1 MSAVFYRCLTWT
13 TNKEATMKRQN
24 IILLSLLAVVLII
37 IVASGLYIQNEAQQ
51 SIVTRFG
58 KPVRTVMNPGLH
70 FKIPFLET
78 VHSFDKR
85 FLEWRGESN
94 QVTTKDKRYIWVDT
108 YARWRIVDP
117 LLYYKRL
124 RDERGA
130 MSRLD
135 DIIDGETRTTF
146 AKHDLIE
153 LVRTSNREPL
163 ADPAMDMDA
172 GNFITI
178 KYGRNKIANEILDS
192 SAGRVEDLGI
202 EILDFKIKRINYV
215 KEVQKTVFERMI
227 TERKRIADKYRSEG
241 QGEAS
246 RISGEKER
254 ELKRIQSEAKRTA
267 QEIMGKADAEAAK
280 IYNDAYNKSAASRDF
295 YAFMKTM
302 ETYESALDSGT
313 SVVLSTQSDF
323 YKYLKMVN
331 PE

>member
-1 MSAVFYRCLTWT
+1 
-13 TNKEATMKRQN
+13 MKRQN
-24 IILLSLLAVVLII
+24 IILLSVLALII
-37 IVASGLYIQNEAQQ
+37 IIIAATGLYIQNEAQQ

-135 DIIDGETRTTF
+135 DIIDGETRTTI

-153 LVRTSNREPL
+153 LVRTSNREPVV
-163 ADPAMDMDA
+163 DQAMDMDS
-172 GNFITI
+172 GGFMTI
-178 KYGRNKIANEILDS
+178 SYGRSKIANEILEA
-192 SAGRVEDLGI
+192 SASRVEDLGI
-202 EILDFKIKRINYV
+202 EMLDFKIKRINYV

-280 IYNDAYNKSAASRDF
+280 IYNDAYNKSTASRDF
-295 YAFMKTM
+295 YVFMKTM

>member
-1 MSAVFYRCLTWT
+1 
-13 TNKEATMKRQN
+13 MKRTTL
-24 IILLSLLAVVLII
+24 IVIAVLAVVVLII
-37 IVASGLYIQNEAQQ
+37 GASGLFVADETQQ
-51 SIVTRFG
+51 VVVTRLG
-58 KPVRTVMNPGLH
+58 KPVRTIVNPGLH

-78 VHSFDKR
+78 THIFDKR

-130 MSRLD
+130 MSRID
-135 DIIDGETRTTF
+135 DIIDGETRTAF

-163 ADPAMDMDA
+163 ADPIMDMDS
-172 GNFITI
+172 GVLQQISF
-178 KYGRNKIANEILDS
+178 GRDYIATEILKA

-215 KEVQKTVFERMI
+215 KEVQTTVFERMI

-246 RISGEKER
+246 RISGEKDR

-267 QEIMGKADAEAAK
+267 QEIMGKADAEAAA
-280 IYNDAYNKSAASRDF
+280 IYNNAYNKNATSRDF

-302 ETYESALDSGT
+302 ETYEGALDSGT
-313 SVVLSTQSDF
+313 SIILSTESDF
-323 YKYLKMVN
+323 YKYLKSVN

>member
-1 MSAVFYRCLTWT
+1 
-13 TNKEATMKRQN
+13 MKRTS
-24 IILLSLLAVVLII
+24 IIVIAVVAILILII
-37 IVASGLYIQNEAQQ
+37 AGSGLFVIDETEQ
-51 SIVTRFG
+51 IVVTRLG
-58 KPVRTVMNPGLH
+58 KPVRTIVNPGLH

-78 VHSFDKR
+78 THIFDKR

-108 YARWRIVDP
+108 YARWRVVDP
-117 LLYYKRL
+117 LLFYKRL

-130 MSRLD
+130 MSRID
-135 DIIDGETRTTF
+135 DIIDGETRTAF

-163 ADPAMDMDA
+163 ADPVMDMDS
-172 GNFITI
+172 GTLQDIT
-178 KYGRNKIANEILDS
+178 YGRSMIAKEILKA
-192 SAGRVEDLGI
+192 SAGRVQDLGL

-215 KEVQKTVFERMI
+215 KEVQTTVFERMV
-227 TERKRIADKYRSEG
+227 TERRRIADKYRSEG
-241 QGEAS
+241 QGDAS

-280 IYNDAYNKSAASRDF
+280 IYNDAYNKNATSRDF

-302 ETYESALDSGT
+302 ETYQEALDSGT
-313 SVVLSTQSDF
+313 TLVLSTGSDF
-323 YKYLKMVN
+323 YKYLKSVN

>member
-1 MSAVFYRCLTWT
+1 
-13 TNKEATMKRQN
+13 MKRSTS
-24 IILLSLLAVVLII
+24 ILLIVLALIVLVGIG
-37 IVASGLYIQNEAQQ
+37 AGLFIMDETEQA
-51 SIVTRFG
+51 IVTRFG
-58 KPVRTVMNPGLH
+58 KPVRTIVNPGLH
-70 FKIPFLET
+70 LKIPFLET
-78 VHSFDKR
+78 THVFDKR
-85 FLEWRGESN
+85 FLEWRGDSN
-94 QVTTKDKRYIWVDT
+94 QVTTKDKRYIWVET

-130 MSRLD
+130 MSRID
-135 DIIDGETRTTF
+135 DIIDGETKTTF

-153 LVRTSNREPL
+153 LVRTSNREPQ

-172 GNFITI
+172 GSFMTI
-178 KYGRNKIANEILDS
+178 NYGRDKIATEILDA
-192 SAGRVEDLGI
+192 SAIRVKDLGI

-246 RISGEKER
+246 RINGEKER

-280 IYNDAYNKSAASRDF
+280 IYNDAYNKNTASREF

-302 ETYESALDSGT
+302 ETYEGALDSGT
-313 SVVLSTQSDF
+313 SIILSTESDF
-323 YKYLKMVN
+323 YKYLKSVN

>member
-1 MSAVFYRCLTWT
+1 
-13 TNKEATMKRQN
+13 MKRTS
-24 IILLSLLAVVLII
+24 IIVIAVVAVVILII
-37 IVASGLYIQNEAQQ
+37 AASGLFIMDETQQ
-51 SIVTRFG
+51 VVVTRLG
-58 KPVRTVMNPGLH
+58 KPVRTIMNPGLH

-78 VHSFDKR
+78 THVFDKR
-85 FLEWRGESN
+85 FLEWRGDSN

-108 YARWRIVDP
+108 YARWHIVDP

-130 MSRLD
+130 MSRID
-135 DIIDGETRTTF
+135 DIIDGETRTAF

-163 ADPAMDMDA
+163 ADPIMDMDS
-172 GNFITI
+172 GTLQQISFGRDFIAT
-178 KYGRNKIANEILDS
+178 EILKA
-192 SAGRVEDLGI
+192 SAERVEDLGL

-215 KEVQKTVFERMI
+215 KEVQTTVFERMI

-246 RISGEKER
+246 RISGEKDR

-267 QEIMGKADAEAAK
+267 QEIMGKADAHAAK
-280 IYNDAYNKSAASRDF
+280 IYNDAYNKNATSRDF
-295 YAFMKTM
+295 YTFMKTM
-302 ETYESALDSGT
+302 ETYEKALDSGT
-313 SVVLSTQSDF
+313 SIILSTESDF
-323 YKYLKMVN
+323 YKYLKSVN

>member
-1 MSAVFYRCLTWT
+1 
-13 TNKEATMKRQN
+13 MKRSN
-24 IILLSLLAVVLII
+24 IIVLSLLALILIVV
-37 IVASGLYIQNEAQQ
+37 AATGLYIQNEAQQ

-135 DIIDGETRTTF
+135 DIIDGETRTTI

-153 LVRTSNREPL
+153 LVRTSNREPV
-163 ADPAMDMDA
+163 ADPVMDMDS
-172 GNFITI
+172 GSFMTIT
-178 KYGRNKIANEILDS
+178 YGRGEIADEILKA
-192 SAGRVEDLGI
+192 SASRVEDLGI
-202 EILDFKIKRINYV
+202 EMLDFKIKRINYV

-280 IYNDAYNKSAASRDF
+280 IYNDAYNKSTASREF

-313 SVVLSTQSDF
+313 SVVLSTGSDF
-323 YKYLKMVN
+323 YKYLKSVN

>member
-1 MSAVFYRCLTWT
+1 
-13 TNKEATMKRQN
+13 MKRSTT
-24 IILLSLLAVVLII
+24 ILLIVLALIVLVGIG
-37 IVASGLYIQNEAQQ
+37 AGLFIMDETEQA
-51 SIVTRFG
+51 IVTRFG
-58 KPVRTVMNPGLH
+58 KPVRTIVNPGLH
-70 FKIPFLET
+70 LKIPFLET
-78 VHSFDKR
+78 THVFDKR
-85 FLEWRGESN
+85 FLEWRGDSN
-94 QVTTKDKRYIWVDT
+94 QVTTKDKRYIWVET

-130 MSRLD
+130 MSRID
-135 DIIDGETRTTF
+135 DIIDGETKTTF

-153 LVRTSNREPL
+153 LVRTSNREPQ

-172 GNFITI
+172 GSFLMI
-178 KYGRNKIANEILDS
+178 KYGRDKIATEILVA
-192 SAGRVEDLGI
+192 SAERVQDLGI

-280 IYNDAYNKSAASRDF
+280 IYNDAYNKNTASREF

-302 ETYESALDSGT
+302 ETYQEAIDSGT
-313 SVVLSTQSDF
+313 SIILSTESDF
-323 YKYLKMVN
+323 YKYLKTVN
-331 PE
+331 PN

>member
-1 MSAVFYRCLTWT
+1 
-13 TNKEATMKRQN
+13 MKRSST
-24 IILLSLLAVVLII
+24 IILVVLAVIILIG
-37 IVASGLYIQNEAQQ
+37 VGAGLYVMDETEQG
-51 SIVTRFG
+51 IVTRFG
-58 KPVRTVMNPGLH
+58 KPVRTVITPGLH
-70 FKIPFLET
+70 FKIPVLET
-78 VHSFDKR
+78 IHVFDKR
-85 FLEWRGESN
+85 FLEWRGDSN

-130 MSRLD
+130 MSRID
-135 DIIDGETRTTF
+135 DIIDGETRTAF

-153 LVRTSNREPL
+153 LVRTSNRTPL
-163 ADPAMDMDA
+163 ADPALDMD
-172 GNFITI
+172 GGTLQQIN
-178 KYGRNKIANEILDS
+178 YGRNMIATEILGES
-192 SAGRVEDLGI
+192 SSRVEDLGI

-280 IYNDAYNKSAASRDF
+280 IYNDAYNKSTASREF

-302 ETYESALDSGT
+302 ETYQEALDSGT
-313 SVVLSTQSDF
+313 SVILSTESDF
-323 YKYLKMVN
+323 YKYLKKVN

>member
-1 MSAVFYRCLTWT
+1 
-13 TNKEATMKRQN
+13 MKRTK
-24 IILLSLLAVVLII
+24 IIIIAIVAVVILII
-37 IVASGLYIQNEAQQ
+37 VGSGLYMLDEAEQ

-58 KPVRTVMNPGLH
+58 KPVRTVVNPGLH

-78 VHSFDKR
+78 VHVFDKR
-85 FLEWRGESN
+85 FLEWRGDSN

-130 MSRLD
+130 MSRID
-135 DIIDGETRTTF
+135 DIIDGETRTAF

-163 ADPAMDMDA
+163 ADPILDMDS
-172 GNFITI
+172 GTLFEI
-178 KYGRNKIANEILDS
+178 KYGRNMIANEILKA
-192 SAGRVEDLGI
+192 SAERVQDLGI

-246 RISGEKER
+246 RINGEKER

-267 QEIMGKADAEAAK
+267 QEIMGKADAKAAA
-280 IYNDAYNKSAASRDF
+280 IYNDAYNKNAVSRDF

-302 ETYESALDSGT
+302 ETYEDALDSGT
-313 SVVLSTQSDF
+313 SIILSTESDF
-323 YKYLKMVN
+323 YKYLKSVT

>member
-1 MSAVFYRCLTWT
+1 
-13 TNKEATMKRQN
+13 MKRTTSIIIAVLAV
-24 IILLSLLAVVLII
+24 IILFL
-37 IVASGLYIQNEAQQ
+37 VASGIFVMDETEQA
-51 SIVTRFG
+51 IVTRFG
-58 KPVRTVMNPGLH
+58 KPVRTIVNPGLH
-70 FKIPFLET
+70 IKLPFLET
-78 VHSFDKR
+78 VHMFDKR
-85 FLEWRGESN
+85 FLEWRGDSN

-124 RDERGA
+124 HDERGA
-130 MSRLD
+130 MSRID
-135 DIIDGETRTTF
+135 DIIDGETRTAF

-163 ADPAMDMDA
+163 ADPVMDMDS
-172 GNFITI
+172 GTLQEIRF
-178 KYGRNKIANEILDS
+178 GRNKIANEILKA
-192 SAGRVEDLGI
+192 SAGPVEDLGI

-246 RISGEKER
+246 RISGEKDR

-280 IYNDAYNKSAASRDF
+280 IYNDAYNKSSTSRDF

-302 ETYESALDSGT
+302 ETYQEALDSGT
-313 SVVLSTQSDF
+313 SIILSTESDF
-323 YKYLKMVN
+323 YKYLKKVN
-331 PE
+331 PDN

>member
-1 MSAVFYRCLTWT
+1 
-13 TNKEATMKRQN
+13 MKRSSL
-24 IILLSLLAVVLII
+24 IVLVVVALLVLIGI
-37 IVASGLYIQNEAQQ
+37 GAGIYVVDETEQV
-51 SIVTRFG
+51 IVTRFG
-58 KPVRTVMNPGLH
+58 RPVRTVINPGLH
-70 FKIPFLET
+70 IKIPVLET
-78 VHSFDKR
+78 THIFDKR
-85 FLEWRGESN
+85 FLEWRGDSN

-108 YARWRIVDP
+108 YARWHIVDP

-130 MSRLD
+130 MSRID
-135 DIIDGETRTTF
+135 DIIDGETRTAF

-163 ADPAMDMDA
+163 ADPVMDMDS
-172 GNFITI
+172 GTLQEI
-178 KYGRNKIANEILDS
+178 KFGRNMIATEILKA

-246 RISGEKER
+246 RINGEKER

-280 IYNDAYNKSAASRDF
+280 IYNNAYNKSTASREF

-302 ETYESALDSGT
+302 ETYQEALDSGT
-313 SVVLSTQSDF
+313 SVILSTESDF
-323 YKYLKMVN
+323 YKYLKTMN